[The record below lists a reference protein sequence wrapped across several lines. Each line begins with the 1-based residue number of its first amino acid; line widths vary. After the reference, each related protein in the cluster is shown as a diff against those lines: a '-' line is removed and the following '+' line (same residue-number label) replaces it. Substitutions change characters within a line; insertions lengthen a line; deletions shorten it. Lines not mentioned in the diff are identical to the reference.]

1 MLVLE
6 ALTRIR
12 WMELNEI
19 ELAHISGP
27 ATLAGDNGTNRR
39 IFLVKIF
46 KMCQEFSHSISG
58 IRCGTVC

>member
-19 ELAHISGP
+19 KLVHTSVDP
-27 ATLAGDNGTNRR
+27 PPLAGDNGTDR
-39 IFLVKIF
+39 IYFQSRLEI
-46 KMCQEFSHSISG
+46 KMIKF
-58 IRCGTVC
+58 VA

>member
-19 ELAHISGP
+19 KLVNISGP
-27 ATLAGDNGTNRR
+27 ATLAGDKGTDS
-39 IFLVKIF
+39 IYFQSILLKSLLTLFLNPI
-46 KMCQEFSHSISG
+46 QP
-58 IRCGTVC
+58 GTL